1 MAMRLDVEFARPLSR
16 EEKTLVLMAAAGL
29 AKSDRVRFLRGDYRV
44 VVMGEGLSVRRLRTA
59 LVEQG
64 LGPTQVRSSL
74 GEDEDAHADDLPGAE
89 APGERVRAIGR

>member
-16 EEKTLVLMAAAGL
+16 QDKSLVLLAAAGL
-29 AKSDRVRFLRGDYRV
+29 AKSERVRFLRGDYRV
-44 VVMGEGLSVRRLRTA
+44 VVVGEGLSVRRLRAA
-59 LVEQG
+59 LVELG

-74 GEDEDAHADDLPGAE
+74 GEEEDAHADDLPGGD